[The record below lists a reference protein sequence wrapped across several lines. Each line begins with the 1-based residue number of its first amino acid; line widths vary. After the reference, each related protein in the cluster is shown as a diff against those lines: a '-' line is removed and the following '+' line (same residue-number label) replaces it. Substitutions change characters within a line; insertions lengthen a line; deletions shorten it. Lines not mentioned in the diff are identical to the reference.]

1 MRKAEGS
8 VGLEFV
14 LASIDGEQLGL
25 LDPPKETSRR
35 PAELAPRPRTG
46 SAGAQQK
53 GKERATPASSR
64 VHSSTRSSINP
75 GPRIA
80 RPPNPDTDAPPGRPK
95 LVHPPPPPPS
105 PDDSSNVTE
114 MRRTTSSTRC
124 PPMPGPKSNKMLSPS
139 PMNA

>member
-95 LVHPPPPPPS
+95 LE
-105 PDDSSNVTE
+105 DDELDTMPADAWAQVQQDAIALTHERLKISQSQSAILGDDD
-114 MRRTTSSTRC
+114 TTH
-124 PPMPGPKSNKMLSPS
+124 
-139 PMNA
+139 